1 MEQNSRGKALESVQ
15 SYQGIDVQRMSEAE
29 ARNVE
34 TYGMT
39 IAGVSFHSSD
49 PSFPHISCF

>member
-39 IAGVSFHSSD
+39 IAGDSFHSSD
-49 PSFPHISCF
+49 PCFPHISCF